1 MGLIVLYIYN
11 VNYIEQTVEEAIYKI
26 LVVDDEEDLC
36 EILQFNLEGDGHKVD
51 VAYSAEEALQK
62 DLNVYDLFL
71 LDVMMGNLSGFKL
84 AETMRR
90 DMKIKTPIIFITAKN
105 TENDLLTG
113 FSLGGDDYINK
124 PFSIKEV
131 LVRVK
136 AVAKRPILR
145 TEPVE
150 ITGKFEFE
158 SLVID
163 KTRKQLKVDDD
174 EVELTRKEYEI
185 LLMLTNSTDRYIS
198 RDEILNSIWGDDVI
212 VSERTID
219 VHITRLRKKLGI
231 YGKYLVGRSG
241 YGYRLNFKN

>member
-1 MGLIVLYIYN
+1 MD
-11 VNYIEQTVEEAIYKI
+11 EAIYKI

-36 EILQFNLEGDGHKVD
+36 EILQFNLEGDGHEVD

-62 DLNVYDLFL
+62 DLNNYDLFL
-71 LDVMMGNLSGFKL
+71 LDVMMNNMSGFKL
-84 AETMRR
+84 AEIMRR
-90 DMKIKTPIIFITAKN
+90 DLKIKTPIIFITAKN

-113 FSLGGDDYINK
+113 FSLGGDDYIKK

-136 AVAKRPILR
+136 AVAKRPPVK

-150 ITGKFEFE
+150 ATEKYEFE
-158 SLVID
+158 SLFID
-163 KTRKQLKVDDD
+163 KNLKQLIIDEN

-185 LLMLTNSTDRYIS
+185 LIMLLSRTDRFVS
-198 RDEILNSIWGDDVI
+198 REEMLNSIWGDDVI

-219 VHITRLRKKLGI
+219 VHITRVRKKLGI